1 MKQPAIYGQAA
12 TVLQI
17 IRNEGPV
24 LAVHLNIAHGVTQAG
39 ARVCELR
46 HAGFNIVSIH
56 HDEITYNGR
65 TRKNC
70 ASYVLGCPEW
80 IDPSAGAD
88 CERTKENG
96 RVDVGAS
103 PDRSINSHS
112 NGALKMEG

>member
-1 MKQPAIYGQAA
+1 MKKPEIYGQAA

-24 LAVHLNIAHGVTQAG
+24 LGVHLNIGHGLTQAG
-39 ARVCELR
+39 ARIHELR
-46 HAGFNIVSIH
+46 EAGFNIVSIQ
-56 HDEITYNGR
+56 HDEITYGGR

-70 ASYVLGCPEW
+70 ASYVLGYPEW
-80 IDPSAGAD
+80 IDPSKGAD

-103 PDRSINSHS
+103 PDRPINCV
-112 NGALKMEG
+112 ATEL